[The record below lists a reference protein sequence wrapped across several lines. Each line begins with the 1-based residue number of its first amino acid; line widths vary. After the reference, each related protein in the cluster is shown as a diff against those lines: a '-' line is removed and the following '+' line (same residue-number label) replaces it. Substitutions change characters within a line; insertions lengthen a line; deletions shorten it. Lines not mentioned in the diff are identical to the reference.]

1 MKKKII
7 FILFAL
13 LTTMLILTLSVS
25 ASSTCTH
32 EGKTYTSIKYA
43 DYTQNGVAE
52 FVCPSCSVTSEV
64 VSPLV
69 VFKGY
74 STSSDFT
81 GMCVG
86 YSLNSKAFKI
96 IKETGTNIEV
106 GIVAASKALLGDNMP
121 LDSETAEPYD
131 LSSYN
136 AEVIKAKLDDVSF
149 TAADMKI
156 DGFDG
161 TNLYAQLYL
170 SAYVFDENGVKYIL
184 SNSQSDSI
192 SAITCLEATGN
203 TEVTIANGYTFS
215 LIKETKDADD
225 RIKQMNNSASIYNKG
240 SSASTL
246 KLYGYSTIAS
256 GIVVGGGALGYDN
269 AKNFL
274 SHYLSNKGTQYT
286 IDMDSFLNDE
296 ESNYFALNVRNKDIN
311 RALRAAEQLAIEG
324 MSLNM
329 NQCMEQVNHG
339 LTGDWKY
346 SVGSYFSRVNMN
358 NLTVSEEN
366 GVKTY
371 SATVKYTVTDFY
383 NWDEGDGNK
392 VFDLISPYQ
401 LAQLH
406 RAGMAKEFL
415 SVGEITYQ
423 ITWTEG
429 QTADQISGI
438 K

>member
-7 FILFAL
+7 FVLFAL
-13 LTTMLILTLSVS
+13 LTTLLILTISVS
-25 ASSTCTH
+25 ADSACTH
-32 EGKTYTSIKYA
+32 EGKSYTNIKYT

-52 FVCPSCSVTSEV
+52 FYCPSCSITSETV
-64 VSPLV
+64 APLV
-69 VFKGY
+69 TFKGY
-74 STSSDFT
+74 STSADVT
-81 GMCVG
+81 DMCVG
-86 YSLNSKAFKI
+86 YNLNKEAFEI
-96 IKETGTNIEV
+96 IKKTGASIEV
-106 GIVAASKALLGDNMP
+106 GLVAASKALLGDNMP
-121 LDSETAEPYD
+121 LDSKTAEPYD
-131 LSSYN
+131 LSNQN
-136 AEVIKAKLDDVSF
+136 ASVIKAVLNDMSCLS
-149 TAADMKI
+149 ADMKI
-156 DGFDG
+156 AGFDG
-161 TNLYAQLYL
+161 ASVYAQLYL
-170 SAYVFDENGVKYIL
+170 GAYVFDGNSVKYIVGD
-184 SNSQSDSI
+184 NQSEAPSTV
-192 SAITCLEATGN
+192 TCVEATGK

-215 LIKETKDADD
+215 LVKETKDADD
-225 RIKQMNNSASIYNKG
+225 RIKQMNNSASKYDKG
-240 SSASTL
+240 SSVSTL
-246 KLYGYSTIAS
+246 KLYGYSAIAS
-256 GIVVGGGALGYDN
+256 GIVLGGSVLGYDN
-269 AKNFL
+269 AKNFM

-286 IDMDSFLNDE
+286 IDMNSFLNDA

-346 SVGSYFSRVNMN
+346 SVGSYFSRVNMS
-358 NLTVSEEN
+358 NLTVNEVD

-406 RAGMAKEFL
+406 RAGMAREFL
-415 SVGEITYQ
+415 SVGTISYE

-429 QTADQISGI
+429 QTVDQIAGL
-438 K
+438 